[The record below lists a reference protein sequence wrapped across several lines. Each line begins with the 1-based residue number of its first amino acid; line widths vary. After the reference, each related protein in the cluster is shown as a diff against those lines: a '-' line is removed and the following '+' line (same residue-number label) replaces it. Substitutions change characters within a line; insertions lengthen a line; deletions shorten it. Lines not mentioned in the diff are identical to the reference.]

1 MMNCPSI
8 ALGQLTTTING
19 LWTGKKPPFINIA
32 VIRNTNFS
40 KDCRLKMDD
49 VAMIDVE
56 VKQYASRK
64 LQMGDIIIEKSGG
77 SDKQPV
83 GRPVLFNISEG
94 EYSFSNF
101 TSTLRVNDPKT
112 ILPEYLHKFLYRF
125 YLSGK
130 TAAVQSKTTG
140 LRNLDFNAY
149 RAIKVPVPSI
159 EEQQHVVD
167 ELDLIT
173 GIIDNKKAQL
183 RDLDALPQSIFYE
196 MFGDLMVSEKWPR
209 HIIKDLC
216 IVNPSKKLIP
226 SNLQANDTV
235 SFLPMEDLEIKAGY
249 AEPKQTRLL
258 SEVQGS
264 YTFFA
269 EDDVLLAKVTP
280 CFENGKVGIASN
292 LRNGIGFGSSE
303 FFVIRPIKGIVKEV
317 IYFLA
322 QTQHFVSEASKQLT
336 GTSGLRRVP
345 RSFIENLSIAIPP
358 MGLQEAFAERIKVI
372 EKEKITI
379 GKSIQSAQMLLD
391 SMMDAY
397 FG

>member
-49 VAMIDVE
+49 VAMVDVE

-130 TAAVQSKTTG
+130 TAAMQSKTTG

-183 RDLDALPQSIFYE
+183 RDLDALSQSIFYE
-196 MFGDLMVSEKWPR
+196 MFGDPVTNEKNWKTDSLG
-209 HIIKDLC
+209 HACDL
-216 IVNPSKKLIP
+216 KAGKG
-226 SNLQANDTV
+226 
-235 SFLPMEDLEIKAGY
+235 IKAS
-249 AEPKQTRLL
+249 ELSSVRLPGL
-258 SEVQGS
+258 
-264 YTFFA
+264 Y
-269 EDDVLLAKVTP
+269 P
-280 CFENGKVGIASN
+280 CFGG
-292 LRNGIGFGSSE
+292 NGIRGYIAKKSHNGVYPIIGRQGALCGNVQLATGEFYATEHAVVCTLVDNLNPIFTYYALTAMNLNQYATGVAQPGLAVKSLLPLPIVIPPIELQSE
-303 FFVIRPIKGIVKEV
+303 FGRKIANLDNCK
-317 IYFLA
+317 
-322 QTQHFVSEASKQLT
+322 SEISSSIDESETLFQ
-336 GTSGLRRVP
+336 SRM
-345 RSFIENLSIAIPP
+345 NL
-358 MGLQEAFAERIKVI
+358 
-372 EKEKITI
+372 
-379 GKSIQSAQMLLD
+379 
-391 SMMDAY
+391 Y
-397 FG
+397 FGC